1 MSHLTGLWCHPNW
14 TEPLVPSPAACS
26 TDIAA
31 GTGDGEGSQALDAIH

>member
-1 MSHLTGLWCHPNW
+1 MRETGNQDPNW

-31 GTGDGEGSQALDAIH
+31 GGSDGEGNQALDAIR